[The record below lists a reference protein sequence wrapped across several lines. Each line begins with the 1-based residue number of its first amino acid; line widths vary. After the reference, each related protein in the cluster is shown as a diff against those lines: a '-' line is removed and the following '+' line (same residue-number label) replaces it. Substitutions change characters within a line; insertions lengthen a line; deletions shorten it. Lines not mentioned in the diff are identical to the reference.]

1 MTDLD
6 LEEGKGTSSS
16 EEHGAHAG
24 EGRTTADA
32 GRLSGA
38 RGRLGW
44 LSRSSSGDGAVRTT
58 PSRAVARARGNNG
71 GLLSLGRGLN
81 DNGRG
86 ELTSRTVKT
95 ARLLRLGVEAVGLV
109 VFRRARFESSTTSIS
124 ASVTATTTDRLI
136 GLVSG
141 GRTTTEAK
149 AFNRGLDQLVRLDL
163 RLGGGIAGRSQES
176 DRGDGSEKHLVDW
189 DLIVEV
195 EIGLYDL
202 ICQTRNKATNRV

>member
-1 MTDLD
+1 MRRCSLK
-6 LEEGKGTSSS
+6 L
-16 EEHGAHAG
+16 
-24 EGRTTADA
+24 
-32 GRLSGA
+32 
-38 RGRLGW
+38 
-44 LSRSSSGDGAVRTT
+44 RSSGLSSGSGLG
-58 PSRAVARARGNNG
+58 SG
-71 GLLSLGRGLN
+71 GLSNGSGSGGQELLGLEAVLYAIRSGTFSKIHSIRAAPGLSLGVMRAVEALVT
-81 DNGRG
+81 RV
-86 ELTSRTVKT
+86 SRTVKT